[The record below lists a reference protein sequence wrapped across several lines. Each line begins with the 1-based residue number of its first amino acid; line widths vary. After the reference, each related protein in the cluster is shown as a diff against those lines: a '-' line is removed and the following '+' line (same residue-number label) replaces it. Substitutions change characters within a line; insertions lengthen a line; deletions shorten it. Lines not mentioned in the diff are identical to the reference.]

1 MELINET
8 TFQNAQ
14 VKAKVRPGRSLPPG
28 RKRAAYTKM
37 FFGLVY
43 LGAFVLYSGK
53 YNYQVALKS
62 EFMKYSLLT
71 RYVFS
76 FNVSMSEDVNN
87 VFLCRILLF
96 QLGGPI
102 ERAKYY
108 AIWTLTEVCF
118 LSSQDINLCL
128 IHLLQGASI
137 LTGLGFT
144 GLNAKGEPQ
153 WDGAANVKVMQ
164 IEFAPNFKLLLDAWN
179 VKTNVWL
186 RECVYKR
193 VTPKGKKPGFTSSMI
208 TFFTSAFWVCGFF
221 FCVFSRLLF
230 F

>member
-1 MELINET
+1 MTN
-8 TFQNAQ
+8 
-14 VKAKVRPGRSLPPG
+14 
-28 RKRAAYTKM
+28 
-37 FFGLVY
+37 LV
-43 LGAFVLYSGK
+43 S
-53 YNYQVALKS
+53 
-62 EFMKYSLLT
+62 
-71 RYVFS
+71 
-76 FNVSMSEDVNN
+76 
-87 VFLCRILLF
+87 RILLF

-108 AIWTLTEVCF
+108 AIWTLTEVYMLF
-118 LSSQDINLCL
+118 FSSEYGIYL
-128 IHLLQGASI
+128 IHLRYPQGASV

-164 IEFAPNFKLLLDAWN
+164 IEFAPNFKVLLDAWN

-208 TFFTSAFWVCGFF
+208 TFFTSAFWVCVCFF
-221 FCVFSRLLF
+221 VIPGLLD
-230 F
+230 